1 VNVVSIGEVLWD
13 VVEGQEYLGGAA
25 FNFSAHLSKLGHNV
39 SFVSAVGED
48 GRGQKILNN
57 MSALGLTTSYVK
69 IDRQHATGVV
79 AVTVDDAGQPSFVL
93 QRPAAYDFPKLTESQ
108 FQQILS
114 QPLDWVY
121 FGTLQQISSVAKD
134 LTTALLRRAPDV
146 PRFYDINLRP
156 NSYTPALV
164 RELMACATVVKL
176 NDAEVSQI
184 CQMFEQPCESL
195 EEFCRSYAK
204 EFGWQTVCVTRGSKG
219 CVLLTSD
226 KFWEAEGYETTV
238 VDTVGAG
245 DAFAAALVHGLG
257 RRWPAPQIA
266 DFANR
271 LGALIASRP
280 GAIPPWTLEE
290 ADALKNPNHR
300 LESA

>member
-1 VNVVSIGEVLWD
+1 
-13 VVEGQEYLGGAA
+13 
-25 FNFSAHLSKLGHNV
+25 
-39 SFVSAVGED
+39 
-48 GRGQKILNN
+48 
-57 MSALGLTTSYVK
+57 
-69 IDRQHATGVV
+69 
-79 AVTVDDAGQPSFVL
+79 
-93 QRPAAYDFPKLTESQ
+93 
-108 FQQILS
+108 
-114 QPLDWVY
+114 
-121 FGTLQQISSVAKD
+121 
-134 LTTALLRRAPDV
+134 
-146 PRFYDINLRP
+146 
-156 NSYTPALV
+156 
-164 RELMACATVVKL
+164 MACATVVKL
-176 NDAEVSQI
+176 NDAEVAQI
-184 CQMFEQPCESL
+184 CQMFEQPCKSL

-271 LGALIASRP
+271 LGALVASRP